1 LIERRNMNTSGKV
14 SSNVLKVIALA
25 LAIATIILSILGTAS
40 VETMVVLLSIGLL
53 ALVLATFR

>member
-1 LIERRNMNTSGKV
+1 MNTSGKV